1 MVGRSLRLPLLAVSL
16 AAVLAAACAKAP
28 ELSREAAGD
37 LIAHAPAFEGP
48 WDPGIQFVDSQRM
61 VMTSDVQRRL
71 LRVESVVLRPDA
83 LGLAGTT
90 ATAVFTWRWQN
101 GPLAGMDFRSTAK
114 LHCARGVWKVYND
127 KLQEDLWR
135 AERGQD

>member
-1 MVGRSLRLPLLAVSL
+1 MSSRFVASLAVTL
-16 AAVLAAACAKAP
+16 VLSAACGKAP
-28 ELSREAAGD
+28 ELSPDAVRE
-37 LIAHAPAFEGP
+37 LIVHSPAFEGP
-48 WDPGIQFVDSQRM
+48 WDPGIRFVDSQRM